1 MFVSGS
7 QDRTVRFW
15 DLRTRGC
22 VNVVTPITSPGT
34 RVSIDNSFI
43 IIFSVI

>member
-1 MFVSGS
+1 MFVSGA

-22 VNVVTPITSPGT
+22 VNVVTPATSPNT
-34 RVSIDNSFI
+34 RVCVIDKDF
-43 IIFSVI
+43 FSL